1 MLRTEYHYVSD
12 DVNFIAFKAV
22 MHFSWI
28 NLAIPFTATVEIP
41 TIEFAMIA
49 IHLSP
54 VSGAM
59 LLRYGVL
66 ALKFV
71 NNILHN
77 ITPFTYCFH

>member
-1 MLRTEYHYVSD
+1 MLSVLSLSLRTEYHYVSD
-12 DVNFIAFKAV
+12 NMNLIAFKAV
-22 MHFSWI
+22 MHFSGI

-59 LLRYGVL
+59 LLVAIIERR
-66 ALKFV
+66 
-71 NNILHN
+71 
-77 ITPFTYCFH
+77 C